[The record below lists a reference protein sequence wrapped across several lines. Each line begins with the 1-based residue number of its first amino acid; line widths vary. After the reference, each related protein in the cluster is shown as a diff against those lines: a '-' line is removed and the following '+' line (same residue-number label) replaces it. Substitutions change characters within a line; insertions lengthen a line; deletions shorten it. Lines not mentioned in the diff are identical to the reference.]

1 MAKDYIDRIAG
12 SIYNLMKGAELEKG
26 LEEKRPADRIGVFQ
40 ELLIK
45 AIKKSTL
52 CCFNGRPFYFNGRIY
67 VQLGKDSWDA
77 FNSLVLRVADKEV

>member
-12 SIYNLMKGAELEKG
+12 SIYNLMKGEELEKG

-45 AIKKSTL
+45 ASKK
-52 CCFNGRPFYFNGRIY
+52 
-67 VQLGKDSWDA
+67 
-77 FNSLVLRVADKEV
+77 

>member
-52 CCFNGRPFYFNGRIY
+52 CCFNGRPFYFNGRI
-67 VQLGKDSWDA
+67 L
-77 FNSLVLRVADKEV
+77 SLIHI